1 MASRPKTSSFLNLT
15 EVLDAIDGF
24 DDELQFGEEDDFDM
38 DIITTELDEDDELEE
53 IESVGHNFS
62 YYSFTYI
69 HRCTSI
75 IKKWNVRD
83 RLWLL
88 PFQLVHPKSH
98 VRLQS

>member
-1 MASRPKTSSFLNLT
+1 
-15 EVLDAIDGF
+15 
-24 DDELQFGEEDDFDM
+24 M

-53 IESVGHNFS
+53 IESVSHNFS

-69 HRCTSI
+69 DRYTNI
-75 IKKWNVRD
+75 IKNLNVRD